1 MEIAGRFTSV
11 FQESR
16 FPRIP
21 LFDKLQ
27 VQFLVILA
35 GFIFASTLDLPA
47 LESAP
52 IEKPGIKRMQLVTDV
67 SAVTPGEPFTLALVT
82 EPLPGYHTYWQGP
95 GIVGMATTL
104 EWDLPDG
111 FSAGAIAWPA
121 PEKVLM
127 AGITAYGY
135 RSRTYLLTGIRP
147 PATIQGAE
155 VTLRVKCS
163 WMACSKTC
171 NPGHADFSLT
181 LPVNQ
186 SGKPIAKDAT
196 LTETFE
202 QIRKSVPPAAPAS
215 WKITPRSPAA
225 DRIELDL
232 TIPGLTAAG
241 SAPSVYFYCHD
252 KQVDSDQAQQVTMIQ
267 EGRTVKLRLTLV
279 RPDCAPRSPAAI
291 SGVLHCPDGWPGMDA
306 KHVEISAP
314 WPDGTFGR
322 K

>member
-1 MEIAGRFTSV
+1 
-11 FQESR
+11 
-16 FPRIP
+16 
-21 LFDKLQ
+21 
-27 VQFLVILA
+27 VILA

-67 SAVTPGEPFTLALVT
+67 SAVTPGEPFTLALVI
-82 EPLPGYHTYWQGP
+82 EPLLGYHTYWQGP

-104 EWDLPDG
+104 DWDLPDS

-135 RSRTYLLTGIRP
+135 LSRTYLLTEIRP
-147 PATIQGAE
+147 PATIQSAE
-155 VTLRVKCS
+155 VTLRVKSS

-186 SGKPIAKDAT
+186 SGRPIAKDAT

-202 QIRKSVPPAAPAS
+202 QIRKSIPPAAPAS

-225 DRIELDL
+225 DRIELDF
-232 TIPGLTAAG
+232 TIPGLTAG
-241 SAPSVYFYCHD
+241 SAPAVYFYCHD
-252 KQVDSDQAQQVTMIQ
+252 KQVDSDEAQQVTMIH
-267 EGRTVKLRLTLV
+267 EGGNEKLRLILV

-314 WPDGTFGR
+314 WPDGTFGP